1 MWEIQNQIRLLL
13 DRTLMANTEV
23 VQEMNVLGMQVH
35 PSELTRAIKAERP
48 TPKQQET
55 LLAWH
60 RILTDRMEQLNE
72 EKASA
77 IRRAEIALAKAE
89 SLDSIDR

>member
-23 VQEMNVLGMQVH
+23 VQEMNELGMQVH
-35 PSELTRAIKAERP
+35 PSELTRAIRAERP

-55 LLAWH
+55 LIAWH
-60 RILTDRMEQLNE
+60 RILTERMEELNE

-77 IRRAEIALAKAE
+77 IRRAAKALAKAE
-89 SLDSIDR
+89 SLDSTDR